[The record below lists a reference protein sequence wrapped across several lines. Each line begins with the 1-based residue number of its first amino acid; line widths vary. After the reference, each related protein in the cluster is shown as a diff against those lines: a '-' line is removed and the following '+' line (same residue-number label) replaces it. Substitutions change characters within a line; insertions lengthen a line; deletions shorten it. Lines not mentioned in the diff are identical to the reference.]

1 MNVYV
6 PSHEFTKAVLEAML
20 APVPYFAGL
29 AIKAVPTSL
38 KEGAISLAL
47 SQVVPLSFGSIA
59 LTQREG
65 ACITLTSHG
74 ELKEEVKAG
83 MLRRIAA
90 WFIPDEVKQVTVEL
104 QKEVVRLAREG
115 YATDS
120 WRLEVA
126 GEEVVLVVLNTS
138 LIKQSTDT
146 VVDLFFASHEVLR
159 SLKEKI
165 IAHFPR
171 R

>member
-59 LTQREG
+59 PTR
-65 ACITLTSHG
+65 A
-74 ELKEEVKAG
+74 KE
-83 MLRRIAA
+83 R
-90 WFIPDEVKQVTVEL
+90 
-104 QKEVVRLAREG
+104 
-115 YATDS
+115 
-120 WRLEVA
+120 
-126 GEEVVLVVLNTS
+126 
-138 LIKQSTDT
+138 
-146 VVDLFFASHEVLR
+146 ASR
-159 SLKEKI
+159 SLRT
-165 IAHFPR
+165 AN
-171 R
+171 